1 MGKDSQNSAAS
12 QPMVQRINISLASV
26 LLLIASVPALVLLW
40 QLKSLLLLVM
50 ISVVLA
56 CTIAPVVDIAERY
69 RIPRW
74 LGVIMVYLTLISGL
88 VGFGLLIGP
97 TVFEQLERLIR
108 QVPLSLRG
116 LLNETEAW
124 LTAFTDNRPEFT
136 SDILNQ
142 FINVQGLISWTVKSS
157 QQLLVRSYGVT
168 TNILGGVFSLVLALF
183 LSGYM
188 VADSRT
194 LVGNLTRLLPSP
206 WDERIADQMVPMSQR
221 IGGYLRGRFVV
232 SALLS
237 VATSVG
243 LSLIGLKDLAIGL
256 GAIAGVTN
264 LIPFLGPIL
273 GAIPALVVAIPQ
285 GGWTFLWVLLLY
297 VVAQNLETYILDPL
311 LVGSTVG
318 VHPLYQLLA
327 VLGGAQVLGIIG
339 ALIVPPWI
347 AGGAVLLENLYLRPK
362 LAAERRQR
370 RSEPISPQMAIV
382 VSQGEGS

>member
-1 MGKDSQNSAAS
+1 MVKELSAEMSTNDAS
-12 QPMVQRINISLASV
+12 QRLTISISSV
-26 LLLIASVPALVLLW
+26 LLLIAAIPLLVLLW

-56 CTIAPVVDIAERY
+56 CSVAPVVDWAEQY
-69 RIPRW
+69 RVPRW
-74 LGVIMVYLTLISGL
+74 LGVILVYLTLISVL
-88 VGFGLLIGP
+88 VLLGVLIGP
-97 TVFEQLERLIR
+97 TVFEQLERIIR
-108 QVPLSLRG
+108 RVPVSLRG
-116 LLNETEAW
+116 LLNEADAW
-124 LTAFTDNRPEFT
+124 LTAFTDTRSFT
-136 SDILNQ
+136 TNELFTQLID
-142 FINVQGLISWTVKSS
+142 VQGLISWTIKSS

-168 TNILGGVFSLVLALF
+168 AGILGGVLSLVLSLF
-183 LSGYM
+183 VSGYM

-194 LVGNLTRLLPSP
+194 LVKNLTRLLPSP
-206 WDERIADQMVPMSQR
+206 WDEKILAQAPLMGQR

-243 LSLIGLKDLAIGL
+243 LSLLGLKDLAVGL

-273 GAIPALVVAIPQ
+273 GAIPALLVAIPQ

-297 VVAQNLETYILDPL
+297 VIAQNLETYILDPL
-311 LVGSTVG
+311 LVGTSVG

-362 LAAERRQR
+362 LITERRQR
-370 RSEPISPQMAIV
+370 RSGVLSELAGFQADS
-382 VSQGEGS
+382 

>member
-1 MGKDSQNSAAS
+1 MAEQPWGKLQTDNAS
-12 QPMVQRINISLASV
+12 QRLTISLSSV
-26 LLLIASVPALVLLW
+26 LLLIAAVPALVLLW

-56 CTIAPVVDIAERY
+56 CSVAPVVDWAEQY
-69 RIPRW
+69 RVPRW
-74 LGVIMVYLTLISGL
+74 LSVILVYLTLIGGL
-88 VGFGLLIGP
+88 VLLGVLIGP
-97 TVFEQLERLIR
+97 TVFEQLERIIR
-108 QVPLSLRG
+108 RVPVALRG
-116 LLNETEAW
+116 LLNETDAW
-124 LTAFTDNRPEFT
+124 ITAFTDTRSLTTNELFT
-136 SDILNQ
+136 QLID
-142 FINVQGLISWTVKSS
+142 VQSLVSWTIKSS

-168 TNILGGVFSLVLALF
+168 AGILGGVLSLVLSLF
-183 LSGYM
+183 VSGYM

-194 LVGNLTRLLPSP
+194 LTKNLVRLLPNP
-206 WDERIADQMVPMSQR
+206 WDEKLLAQMNPMGQR

-232 SALLS
+232 SVLLS

-243 LSLIGLKDLAIGL
+243 LTLLGLKDLAVGL

-273 GAIPALVVAIPQ
+273 GAIPALLVAIPQ

-311 LVGSTVG
+311 LVGSSVG

-362 LAAERRQR
+362 LATERQR
-370 RSEPISPQMAIV
+370 RRSGLLPELATISD
-382 VSQGEGS
+382 G

>member
-1 MGKDSQNSAAS
+1 MAEQPQVEPWTHDTSQ
-12 QPMVQRINISLASV
+12 RLTISLSSV
-26 LLLIASVPALVLLW
+26 VLLIATIPILVLLW

-56 CTIAPVVDIAERY
+56 CSVAPVVDWAEQY
-69 RIPRW
+69 RVPRW
-74 LGVIMVYLTLISGL
+74 LSVLLVYLTLIGGL
-88 VGFGLLIGP
+88 ILLGILIGP
-97 TVFEQLERLIR
+97 TVFEQLERIIR
-108 QVPLSLRG
+108 RVPVSIRG
-116 LLNETEAW
+116 LLNEADAW
-124 LTAFTDNRPEFT
+124 LTAFTDTQPEFT
-136 SDILNQ
+136 NDLFTQLID
-142 FINVQGLISWTVKSS
+142 VQGLISWVIKSS

-168 TNILGGVFSLVLALF
+168 TGILGGVLSLVLALF
-183 LSGYM
+183 VSGYM

-194 LVGNLTRLLPSP
+194 LVKNLTRLLPNP
-206 WDERIADQMVPMSQR
+206 WDERILAQAPLMGQR
-221 IGGYLRGRFVV
+221 IGGYLRGRVVV
-232 SALLS
+232 SVLLS
-237 VATSVG
+237 IATSVG
-243 LSLIGLKDLAIGL
+243 LSLLGLRDLALGL

-273 GAIPALVVAIPQ
+273 GAVPALLVAIPQ

-311 LVGSTVG
+311 LVGTSVG

-362 LAAERRQR
+362 LITERRQR
-370 RSEPISPQMAIV
+370 RREVLPDLAGFQADS
-382 VSQGEGS
+382 

>member
-1 MGKDSQNSAAS
+1 MVEPSWGKFQTDNALSQ
-12 QPMVQRINISLASV
+12 RLTISISSV
-26 LLLIASVPALVLLW
+26 VLLIAAVPMLVLLW
-40 QLKSLLLLVM
+40 QLKSLLLLLM

-56 CTIAPVVDIAERY
+56 CSVAPVVDWAEQY

-74 LGVIMVYLTLISGL
+74 LGVILVYLTLIGGL
-88 VGFGLLIGP
+88 VLLGVLIGP
-97 TVFEQLERLIR
+97 TVFEQLERIIR
-108 QVPLSLRG
+108 RVPLALRG
-116 LLNETEAW
+116 LLNEADAW
-124 LTAFTDNRPEFT
+124 LTAFTDTSSLTTNELFT
-136 SDILNQ
+136 QLID
-142 FINVQGLISWTVKSS
+142 VQSLVSWTIKSS

-168 TNILGGVFSLVLALF
+168 AGILGGVLSLVLSLF
-183 LSGYM
+183 VSGYM

-194 LVGNLTRLLPSP
+194 LTKNLTRLLPSP
-206 WDERIADQMVPMSQR
+206 WDERLLDQMAPMGQR
-221 IGGYLRGRFVV
+221 IGGYLRGRVVV
-232 SALLS
+232 SVLLS

-243 LSLIGLKDLAIGL
+243 LSLLGLKDLAVGL

-273 GAIPALVVAIPQ
+273 GAVPALLVAIPQ

-311 LVGSTVG
+311 LVGSSVG

-362 LAAERRQR
+362 LATERQR
-370 RSEPISPQMAIV
+370 RR
-382 VSQGEGS
+382 GSILTTELTTFQTDS

>member
-1 MGKDSQNSAAS
+1 MAEQPQVEPWTHDTSQ
-12 QPMVQRINISLASV
+12 RLTISLSSV
-26 LLLIASVPALVLLW
+26 VLLIAAIPILVLLW

-56 CTIAPVVDIAERY
+56 CSVAPVVDWAEQY
-69 RIPRW
+69 RVPRW
-74 LGVIMVYLTLISGL
+74 LSVLLVYLTLIGGL
-88 VGFGLLIGP
+88 ILLGILIGP
-97 TVFEQLERLIR
+97 TVFEQLERIIR
-108 QVPLSLRG
+108 RVPVSIRG
-116 LLNETEAW
+116 LLNEADAW
-124 LTAFTDNRPEFT
+124 LTAFTDTQPEFT
-136 SDILNQ
+136 NDLFTQLID
-142 FINVQGLISWTVKSS
+142 VQGLISWVIKSS

-168 TNILGGVFSLVLALF
+168 TGILGGVLSLVLALF
-183 LSGYM
+183 VSGYM

-194 LVGNLTRLLPSP
+194 LVKNLTRLLPNP
-206 WDERIADQMVPMSQR
+206 WDERILAQAPLMGQR
-221 IGGYLRGRFVV
+221 IGGYLRGRVVV
-232 SALLS
+232 SVLLS
-237 VATSVG
+237 IATSVG
-243 LSLIGLKDLAIGL
+243 LSLLGLRDLALGL

-273 GAIPALVVAIPQ
+273 GAVPALLVAIPQ

-311 LVGSTVG
+311 LVGTSVG

-362 LAAERRQR
+362 LITERRQR
-370 RSEPISPQMAIV
+370 RREVLPELAGFQADS
-382 VSQGEGS
+382 